1 MALYDNKYWL
11 LSHIRNSF
19 ISTDDTGMCELVM
32 AGEGKDIKF
41 HLSNMELYPDPEDS
55 DEEDDFESYD
65 LPLDMDFSSRERSS
79 TAVQLERLDQA
90 RKKAGRMRH
99 IRWEQRSRNATDE
112 EESSN
117 MFVKKEV
124 KPKETHT
131 SKFSTLMKNCSN
143 VPRNP
148 YIEYAKFDGSG
159 QVNVPTKKYKIYI
172 TMLPQHQRNYP
183 MHISCIATAKIQDLI
198 GLILL
203 KFGSTQEA
211 SSINLKS
218 VLQYGLYIT
227 EEDGEVDRDFPC
239 LDAKEPVSKFGFTT
253 LGLVE
258 HKEATKTVNFPEE
271 YQPMFNLDNN
281 RTRTLSDKSKAD
293 ENRQMENDIQAVEE
307 HNKLMEAPLYKSFR
321 AFMLSKVKPKVEV
334 SIGVSGER
342 IEIDPVPQKSSKLL
356 PFKQKAVSH
365 PIDTIAWCEITEAKQ
380 TRSFF
385 RLVYSAMTN
394 PSSQQGEV
402 LALSSASSYPPTLHS
417 SASFKH
423 YDFESDNKTAQDIVQ
438 KIKLILELKS
448 TASREKYIAA
458 KERKN
463 RKKNIN
469 FIK

>member
-55 DEEDDFESYD
+55 DDEEDDFESYD
-65 LPLDMDFSSRERSS
+65 LPLDMDFSTRERSS
-79 TAVQLERLDQA
+79 TKVQLEKLDQA
-90 RKKAGRMRH
+90 RKKVGRMRH
-99 IRWEQRSRNATDE
+99 IRWETRNKNAPDE
-112 EESSN
+112 ECSN

-124 KPKETHT
+124 KPKKEHT
-131 SKFSTLMKNCSN
+131 SKLSALMKNCLN

-159 QVNVPTKKYKIYI
+159 QVNVPVKKYKMYI

-183 MHISCIATAKIQDLI
+183 MHISCVANAKIQDLI

-203 KFGSTQEA
+203 KFSSTQEA
-211 SSINLKS
+211 SGINLKS
-218 VLQYGLYIT
+218 VSQYGLYIT

-239 LDAKEPVSKFGFTT
+239 LDPKEPVSKFGFST

-258 HKEATKTVNFPEE
+258 HKDVAKTVNFPED
-271 YQPMFNLDNN
+271 YQSVSILESN

-321 AFMLSKVKPKVEV
+321 AHMLSKVKPKVEV

-365 PIDTIAWCEITEAKQ
+365 PIDTIAWCEITDVKH
-380 TRSFF
+380 TRSCF
-385 RLVYSAMTN
+385 RLVYSAM
-394 PSSQQGEV
+394 SSHNVQQGEV
-402 LALSSASSYPPTLHS
+402 SALSSVHRHSFPVLPVNHS
-417 SASFKH
+417 S
-423 YDFESDNKTAQDIVQ
+423 SDNVAPSHI
-438 KIKLILELKS
+438 
-448 TASREKYIAA
+448 
-458 KERKN
+458 
-463 RKKNIN
+463 
-469 FIK
+469 

>member
-32 AGEGKDIKF
+32 AGEGKDIKL
-41 HLSNMELYPDPEDS
+41 HLSKMELYPDPEDS
-55 DEEDDFESYD
+55 DDEEDDFESYD

-99 IRWEQRSRNATDE
+99 IRWEQRSRNAIDD

-124 KPKETHT
+124 KPKETHM

-148 YIEYAKFDGSG
+148 YIEFAKFDGSG
-159 QVNVPTKKYKIYI
+159 QIYV

-183 MHISCIATAKIQDLI
+183 MHISCVATAKIQDLI

-203 KFGSTQEA
+203 KFSSTQEA

-218 VLQYGLYIT
+218 VSQYGLYIT

-239 LDAKEPVSKFGFTT
+239 LDAKEPVSKFGFST

-258 HKEATKTVNFPEE
+258 HKEATKT
-271 YQPMFNLDNN
+271 
-281 RTRTLSDKSKAD
+281 
-293 ENRQMENDIQAVEE
+293 VEE

-365 PIDTIAWCEITEAKQ
+365 PIDTIAWCEITEAKH
-380 TRSFF
+380 TRSCF

-394 PSSQQGEV
+394 PTTQQG
-402 LALSSASSYPPTLHS
+402 
-417 SASFKH
+417 
-423 YDFESDNKTAQDIVQ
+423 ESDNKTAQDIVQ
-438 KIKLILELKS
+438 KIRLILELKS

-463 RKKNIN
+463 RKKSIN